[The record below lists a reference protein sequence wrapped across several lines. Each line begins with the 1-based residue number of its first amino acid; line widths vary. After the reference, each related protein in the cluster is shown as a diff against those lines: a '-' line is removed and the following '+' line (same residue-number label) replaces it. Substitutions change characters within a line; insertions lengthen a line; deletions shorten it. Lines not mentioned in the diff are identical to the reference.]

1 MFCSFGG
8 QSSDKTITAWK
19 ILRLKVVLMIARTQN
34 MIQNIVV
41 QQMST
46 QCDHAQPVPIYRG
59 AKYIV
64 PDQAGEEDRD
74 DNVGRTH
81 SLTK

>member
-1 MFCSFGG
+1 ME
-8 QSSDKTITAWK
+8 DTTIESGIDDSKDAEHDTK
-19 ILRLKVVLMIARTQN
+19 NTG
-34 MIQNIVV
+34 VV

-46 QCDHAQPVPIYRG
+46 QCDHAQPVPTYRG